1 MSGIKGFP
9 TSGKMFKQNELDYK
23 VDGIDLKK
31 FVTVQPIGSDK
42 YGLDVVTKGYYTYK
56 INAVIEAGS
65 TDVTIVITNHGA
77 KIGDVIRI
85 KSSANPIEQM
95 EAAVIEIVD
104 ANTFRLGSVLSA
116 ELQAGDTVDLTR
128 PRSFNVDADGN
139 IVTSQGPLQFVKD
152 SAAVT
157 VVEDTVD
164 PSNNQPLPV
173 KLTDVTGD
181 INITAGDLN
190 VQLTHAGATPDS
202 VQIGDGTNILGIT
215 ASNEAKVNDAAA
227 GTKLDA
233 LLTELQLKA
242 DVTDTQPVSVSS
254 LPLPSGA
261 ATEAKQDT
269 GNASLSNIDNEL
281 SLLNAKDFA
290 TETTLSDVNGKLNSL
305 GQKASGDSMPMVL
318 SSEQQTILET
328 IRNSLDLLDN
338 IINGSDQ
345 AEVRL
350 ADLNGAATEA
360 TLVSIDGKDFATETT
375 LASVDG
381 KLASLGQSTMAGS
394 MPVVIASN
402 QTPIDVKEAI
412 NNQGS
417 GVSNVSISGA
427 SSTLLLA
434 SIPSPIEVVV
444 QADENNTDNLRIGLG
459 FGPTNSL
466 GIKLLPGQTEKF
478 NFSGSVQV
486 ICENA
491 ASTGQKIN
499 VMFLGR
505 V

>member
-65 TDVTIVITNHGA
+65 TDVTVVITNHGA
-77 KIGDVIRI
+77 KIGDVLRV
-85 KSSANPIEQM
+85 KVSANPIEQM

-157 VVEDTVD
+157 VIEDTVD

-190 VQLTHAGATPDS
+190 VQLSHTGATPDS
-202 VQIGDGTNILGIT
+202 TQIGDGTNVLGIT
-215 ASNEAKVNDAAA
+215 ASNEAKVIDAAA
-227 GTKLDA
+227 GTKLDS

-242 DVTDTQPVSVSS
+242 DLTDTQPVSAAS
-254 LPLPSGA
+254 LPLPTGA

-269 GNASLSNIDNEL
+269 GNTSLSSIDGKL
-281 SLLNAKDFA
+281 TTLNAKDFA
-290 TETTLSDVNGKLNSL
+290 TETTLSTVNGKLNSL
-305 GQKASGDSMPMVL
+305 GQKASVDSMPVVL
-318 SSEQQTILET
+318 SSEQQTIQET
-328 IRNSLDLLDN
+328 MRNSLDTLDN
-338 IINGSDQ
+338 IVNLSNQ

-350 ADLNGAATEA
+350 ADLNGAATEV
-360 TLVSIDGKDFATETT
+360 TLASIDGKDFATQATLDAIETKT
-375 LASVDG
+375 P
-381 KLASLGQSTMAGS
+381 SLGQATMTGS
-394 MPVVIASN
+394 VPVTIASN
-402 QTPIDVKEAI
+402 QTPLPTQESI
-412 NNQGS
+412 NNTG
-417 GVSNVSISGA
+417 SGA
-427 SSTLLLA
+427 SSVGINGA
-434 SIPSPIEVVV
+434 SATSLTPTIANPIEVMI
-444 QADENNTDNLRIGLG
+444 QADENNNDNIRIGLG
-459 FGPTNSL
+459 FAPTNSL
-466 GIKLLPGQTEKF
+466 GIKLLPGQTEKIK
-478 NFSGSVQV
+478 FSGAVQAISEQPGTTGDKLNV
-486 ICENA
+486 IF
-491 ASTGQKIN
+491 
-499 VMFLGR
+499 VGR